1 MAEIL
6 GIISVI
12 VSLILLWHE
21 TRQNRILGEI
31 SFEMTITQNRIMANQ
46 TIVNNA
52 DIWIRGYANDSL
64 SSKEMGIFK
73 AVIEDKN
80 EFAFFRA
87 GRYLKLDDDA
97 FTNVIRADFVGFL
110 HRNPG
115 AGEVRK
121 NHEVENISNRKSQAV
136 QLVDSWF
143 DRNDLIKILRILRA
157 RISLNAI
164 AIVGYKV

>member
-52 DIWIRGYANDSL
+52 DIWIRG
-64 SSKEMGIFK
+64 
-73 AVIEDKN
+73 
-80 EFAFFRA
+80 
-87 GRYLKLDDDA
+87 
-97 FTNVIRADFVGFL
+97 
-110 HRNPG
+110 
-115 AGEVRK
+115 
-121 NHEVENISNRKSQAV
+121 
-136 QLVDSWF
+136 
-143 DRNDLIKILRILRA
+143 
-157 RISLNAI
+157 
-164 AIVGYKV
+164 